1 MAQITPVARLFATLL
16 PVTAGVV
23 WRSPAKQFFH
33 VGTHAADEG
42 SSATLFEESQ
52 ANPPAWLTGEA
63 FINETGGPVHR
74 QGCLQRKASLVMD
87 HVPVGAKV
95 LEMGAR
101 FGVVTCAIARKV
113 GPKGQV
119 IAVEPDK
126 RVWPALEH
134 NLKHFCP
141 QVKLIKGAVANTPLH
156 FSANTD
162 NGLLSHTVS
171 NKTKDAAAVA
181 INTLKFDELEHQY
194 DLTFD
199 TVWADCQGCFH
210 QFLSE
215 QKSTLAGGDISH
227 VVLEE
232 DSSESVGDED
242 YMYSDK
248 QAKDYKDVEL
258 AMGKLG
264 FSEVHRSSGPK
275 EDGLLRVIWE
285 KPSKSSI
292 QTA

>member
-1 MAQITPVARLFATLL
+1 MSAMLL
-16 PVTAGVV
+16 
-23 WRSPAKQFFH
+23 
-33 VGTHAADEG
+33 
-42 SSATLFEESQ
+42 EESQ
-52 ANPPAWLTGEA
+52 TKPPAWLTGEA

-87 HVPVGAKV
+87 HVPVGATV

-113 GPKGQV
+113 GPTGHV
-119 IAVEPDK
+119 VAVEPDK

-156 FSANTD
+156 FSANTE

-171 NKTKDAAAVA
+171 NKTKDADAVA
-181 INTLKFDELEHQY
+181 INTVKFAELEHEY
-194 DLTFD
+194 GLNFD

-215 QKSTLAGGDISH
+215 QHNTLVAGKISR

-248 QAKDYKDVEL
+248 QAQDYKDVETT
-258 AMGKLG
+258 MGKLG

-285 KPSKSSI
+285 KASKSSL
-292 QTA
+292 

>member
-1 MAQITPVARLFATLL
+1 MAPVTPMARLLATVFPVAS
-16 PVTAGVV
+16 GVV
-23 WRSPAKQFFH
+23 WRSPSVNQLA
-33 VGTHAADEG
+33 HAETNAANCGLPVMLLEG
-42 SSATLFEESQ
+42 SQTK
-52 ANPPAWLTGEA
+52 PPAWLTGEA

-87 HVPVGAKV
+87 HVPVGATV

-113 GPKGQV
+113 GPKGHV

-134 NLKHFCP
+134 NLKNFCP
-141 QVKLIKGAVANTPLH
+141 QVELIKGAVANTPLR

-171 NKTKDAAAVA
+171 NKTKDAAAVT
-181 INTLKFDELEHQY
+181 INTVKFAELESKY
-194 DLTFD
+194 GLKFD

-210 QFLSE
+210 QFLAE
-215 QKSTLAGGDISH
+215 QHNTLAAGKISH

-248 QAKDYKDVEL
+248 QAKDYKDVEIT
-258 AMGKLG
+258 MGKLG
-264 FSEVHRSSGPK
+264 FSEVHRSPGPK
-275 EDGLLRVIWE
+275 DDGLLRVIWE
-285 KPSKSSI
+285 KASMSSF
-292 QTA
+292 